1 MLDNAGPEPPGSA
14 DGPHSAGVTVLFLSP
29 ATEFVGGAEQSLMDL
44 VANPAIHAVVATP
57 GHGALAERAAQLGA
71 GLRTFSYGAIA
82 DVRRPFKMR
91 SVLTSFRDSIRLA
104 RQLARI
110 AGEEKAQIIHSNGL
124 KVHVVACLA
133 RLFGAPPVFVHIR
146 DIPYTRTEAMVWHLF
161 QLLASRIILVS
172 RACWPGKA
180 LPRQARIIHNGV
192 HVPLTTLPDH
202 PPGRPIAIG
211 FLGRISPLKGL
222 RMLVEWIA
230 QCRTAGLDIRLIVR
244 GGVQPNNADYFREVQ
259 NTVASHHLE
268 SICRF
273 DDERHGLE
281 AIYENVDVIA
291 VPQHPGPAAAGGD
304 GRDEPRPA
312 GDRLSGGRH
321 PRHDPA
327 RQDRLSRLH
336 RGGVLRRRRRPGRDP
351 RPLRRNPPQRLRLGP
366 AEHDPRRPLPQHQ
379 PRVSGVCPEAADAP
393 RIVRR
398 PACIETPLGRANIN
412 GRARWSPPVVEMPAG
427 G

>member
-291 VPQHPGPAAAGGD
+291 VPSNIPD
-304 GRDEPRPA
+304 
-312 GDRLSGGRH
+312 
-321 PRHDPA
+321 
-327 RQDRLSRLH
+327 
-336 RGGVLRRRRRPGRDP
+336 
-351 RPLRRNPPQRLRLGP
+351 
-366 AEHDPRRPLPQHQ
+366 PLP
-379 PRVSGVCPEAADAP
+379 RVVMEGMS
-393 RIVRR
+393 
-398 PACIETPLGRANIN
+398 LGL
-412 GRARWSPPVVEMPAG
+412 PVIGYPAG
-427 G
+427 GIPDMIQPGKTGYLASTGAEFCDAVVDLVGTPGRFDEIRRNGFAWVRQNMTLDALYRNINREYRACVPKQRTHHG